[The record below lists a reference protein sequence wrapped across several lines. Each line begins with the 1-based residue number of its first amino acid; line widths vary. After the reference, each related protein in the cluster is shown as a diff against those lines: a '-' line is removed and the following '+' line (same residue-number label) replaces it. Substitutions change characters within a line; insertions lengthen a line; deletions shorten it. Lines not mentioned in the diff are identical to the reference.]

1 MDKTYFK
8 TLFEQ
13 HYSPLCNFAYR
24 IINDLDKSEDIVQ
37 DVFVKI
43 WNEKNLLDAKMNV
56 QSYIYT
62 MVKNRALE
70 VARRENIGQK
80 INRHLEYLQ
89 KDTFSEQVDD
99 EEIEK
104 LRLLEQIYVSIRQLP
119 PKCADV
125 FILSKVNGLT
135 YTQIAD
141 RMNISVKTVENQ
153 MGKALKKLRELLSH
167 TKQ

>member
-24 IINDLDKSEDIVQ
+24 IIGDLDKSEDIVQ

-56 QSYIYT
+56 NSFIYT

-70 VARRENIGQK
+70 VARRENTGLK
-80 INRHLEYLQ
+80 ITRHLEYLQ
-89 KDTFSEQVDD
+89 KDDFSEQVDD
-99 EEIEK
+99 VEIEK
-104 LRLLEQIYVSIRQLP
+104 LKLLEQIYVSIRQLP

-135 YTQIAD
+135 YAQIAD

-153 MGKALKKLRELLSH
+153 MGKALKKLRESLSH
-167 TKQ
+167 TKK